1 MPRGGR
7 PGLATLIRGGVQ
19 GSVSA
24 DHQDSWGAMSD
35 VDYPI
40 DPFDFST
47 PDDAYKVVAIESW
60 REGDTSAYPR
70 LVIVLRRRSEIGR
83 RIAQGAA
90 AVAQPQW

>member
-1 MPRGGR
+1 VASAAARPGSEDPCPVGGR

-47 PDDAYKVVAIESW
+47 PDDAYKVVAIEFLETGRHGS
-60 REGDTSAYPR
+60 GD
-70 LVIVLRRRSEIGR
+70 RR
-83 RIAQGAA
+83 AH
-90 AVAQPQW
+90 